1 MVQKVTHSPSKFKNV
16 IGKPHFSQNKQRNIA
31 EPSYFCDVFTLSQQI
46 IFIMEAYIV
55 AGYRSAIGKAGRGG
69 FRNYRPDDLA
79 IDVITQL
86 MASVPAVE
94 KNLVDDVMV
103 GCANPEGEQGLQI
116 GRLISNRA
124 LGKDVPG
131 MTVNRYCASG
141 LETISIA
148 VAKIRAGMG
157 HIYVAGGT
165 ESMSLIPMTGYKL
178 APNYNIAA
186 NTPDYL
192 VGMGLTAEAV
202 ANKWEISREQADAFS
217 VRSHALA
224 GAAIKGGKF
233 KDEIVPVTV
242 KEVWVENDKR
252 KERETVVDTDEGVRA
267 DTSIEGLGKLRA
279 AFAQGGSVTAG
290 NSSQTSDGAAF
301 VLVVSEEVVKRY
313 NLTPIA
319 RLAACSVAG
328 VEPIHMGIGP
338 CAAIP
343 KALAQAGKKLD
354 DIELIELN
362 EAFAAQ
368 ALAVI
373 KQAGLN
379 PDIVN
384 VNGGAIALG
393 HPLGCTGAKLSVQ
406 LFNELRRRNQKYGMV
421 TACVGGGQGIAGI
434 YELLN

>member
-1 MVQKVTHSPSKFKNV
+1 MQ
-16 IGKPHFSQNKQRNIA
+16 
-31 EPSYFCDVFTLSQQI
+31 
-46 IFIMEAYIV
+46 EAYII
-55 AGYRSAIGKAGRGG
+55 AGYRSAVGKAGKGG
-69 FRNYRPDDLA
+69 FKSYRPDDLA
-79 IDVITQL
+79 VDVIKHL
-86 MASVPAVE
+86 LASVPQLDP
-94 KNLVDDVMV
+94 KMVDDCIV

-116 GRLISNRA
+116 GRLISVRA

-157 HIYVAGGT
+157 HCYVAGGT
-165 ESMSLIPMTGYKL
+165 ESMSFIPMTGYKL

-202 ANKWEISREQADAFS
+202 ANKWNISREDADAFS
-217 VRSHALA
+217 VRSHQRAA
-224 GAAIKGGKF
+224 AAIDGGKF
-233 KDEIVPVTV
+233 KDEIVPVKVTD
-242 KEVWVENDKR
+242 VWVENDKR
-252 KERETVVDTDEGVRA
+252 KESFHVVDTDEGVRR
-267 DTSIEGLGKLRA
+267 DTSLEGLSKLRP
-279 AFAQGGSVTAG
+279 AFASDGKVTAG

-301 VLVVSEEVVKRY
+301 VLVMSEELMKS
-313 NLTPIA
+313 LGLKPIA
-319 RLAACSVAG
+319 RLAACAVAG
-328 VEPIHMGIGP
+328 VEPLYMGIGP

-343 KALAQAGKKLD
+343 KALKQSGMKLD
-354 DIELIELN
+354 DIQAVELN

-373 KQAGLN
+373 REAGLN

-384 VNGGAIALG
+384 VNGGAVALG
-393 HPLGCTGAKLSVQ
+393 HPLGCTGAKLTVQ
-406 LFNELRRRNQKYGMV
+406 ILNEMRRSNQKYGMV

-434 YELLN
+434 FERLN

>member
-1 MVQKVTHSPSKFKNV
+1 MP
-16 IGKPHFSQNKQRNIA
+16 
-31 EPSYFCDVFTLSQQI
+31 
-46 IFIMEAYIV
+46 EAYIIT
-55 AGYRSAIGKAGRGG
+55 GYRSAVGKAGKGG
-69 FRNYRPDDLA
+69 FKAYRSDDLA
-79 IDVITQL
+79 VDVIKHLLAQTPEL
-86 MASVPAVE
+86 DPKM
-94 KNLVDDVMV
+94 VDDCIV

-157 HIYVAGGT
+157 DCYIAGGT
-165 ESMSLIPMTGYKL
+165 ESMSFIPMTGYKL

-202 ANKWEISREQADAFS
+202 SQKYNISREDADAFS
-217 VRSHALA
+217 VQSHQRAA
-224 GAAIKGGKF
+224 AAIDAGKF
-233 KDEIVPVTV
+233 TEEIVPVNV
-242 KEVWVENDKR
+242 PEVWVENDKR
-252 KERETVVDTDEGVRA
+252 QERNKVVTMDEGVRR
-267 DTSIEGLGKLRA
+267 DTTLQGLAKLRP
-279 AFAQGGSVTAG
+279 AFAQDGVVTAG

-301 VLVVSEEVVKRY
+301 VLVMSEPMMKALGLEPV
-313 NLTPIA
+313 A
-319 RLAACSVAG
+319 RLVSCAVAG
-328 VEPIHMGIGP
+328 VEPIYMGIGP

-343 KALAQAGKKLD
+343 KALKQAGMKLD
-354 DIELIELN
+354 QIQAVELN
-362 EAFAAQ
+362 EAFGAQ

-373 KQAGLN
+373 REVGLN

-406 LFNELRRRNQKYGMV
+406 ILNEMRRSQQQYGMV

-434 YELLN
+434 YERLN